1 MKRNTTIRNTREF
14 VMKKIWIRLGGYVI
28 VDDNV
33 VSKITNGSGKALI
46 EAIKKSGFEV
56 NGESYIPDDENG
68 DVDFDIGP
76 IKLEYNKKDSSP
88 ND

>member
-1 MKRNTTIRNTREF
+1 
-14 VMKKIWIRLGGYVI
+14 MKKIWIRLGGYVT

-33 VSKITNGSGKALI
+33 ASQIANGSEKALV

-68 DVDFDIGP
+68 DVEFDIGP
-76 IKLEYNKKDSSP
+76 IKLECKE
-88 ND
+88 